1 MSIKPD
7 AWIKRMAESEG
18 MIEPFSENQVR
29 VDEKGKKLS
38 KRNQSMSLRAQ
49 LDNKVSSQILLGKA
63 LSKNQAITLSDA
75 IRFISEQIN
84 LFA

>member
-1 MSIKPD
+1 MPAPSYFHHPLLY
-7 AWIKRMAESEG
+7 
-18 MIEPFSENQVR
+18 
-29 VDEKGKKLS
+29 DEKGKKLS